1 MNARNLRQMRF
12 TRGKSIMTIKPA
24 LPLVMLCGL
33 LLAAC
38 GSTESNIPDN
48 SWEVRNGPQ
57 QIPLSAPVHGGT
69 Y

>member
-1 MNARNLRQMRF
+1 
-12 TRGKSIMTIKPA
+12 MTIKPA